1 LGLSWGAIKA
11 FLKQLK
17 IFDKVNINIIIAHRS
32 LVLNKSN
39 FNVLP
44 FDETTEK
51 LAKDLFSHEF
61 GFGRVDLAEQQS
73 ELAYL
78 SMTHEQL
85 VKALKPYLLSSDL
98 GALVAACAIVRLEDK
113 SGYMSKRRSLQLR
126 ENLTTA
132 HGNRGRKIYNML
144 RSRVYKGASIFHS
157 IVIPFL
163 EDAKKAYPRDQWK
176 VRGIFSAFF
185 DDLLRYYPRAIWVD
199 SPGKVRKRYLKVLG
213 RISKEQAPI
222 SIYARKSRCIR
233 EADRICELV
242 IEARPELQIIK
253 ESYTLGPDVACMFTI
268 VKREGS

>member
-1 LGLSWGAIKA
+1 M
-11 FLKQLK
+11 
-17 IFDKVNINIIIAHRS
+17 
-32 LVLNKSN
+32 
-39 FNVLP
+39 
-44 FDETTEK
+44 
-51 LAKDLFSHEF
+51 
-61 GFGRVDLAEQQS
+61 DLAEQQS

-113 SGYMSKRRSLQLR
+113 GSYMSKKRSRQLR
-126 ENLTTA
+126 DNLTVA
-132 HGNRGRKIYNML
+132 HGSRGRKIYNML

-163 EDAKKAYPRDQWK
+163 EDAKKAYPKDHWK

-213 RISKEQAPI
+213 RISKEQVPI
-222 SIYARKSRCIR
+222 SIYARRGNCIS
-233 EADRICELV
+233 EAERICELV
-242 IEARPELQIIK
+242 TEARPQLQVIK
-253 ESYTLGPDVACMFTI
+253 ETYTLGPDVACMFTI
-268 VKREGS
+268 VKKEES